1 MSSLPSPRKKRP
13 KSAIYIREE
22 APSQI
27 QIKDAWKHKDGASS
41 QDLDLVAQLQAMRDA
56 ARAEGVRVG
65 DAQAMLGK
73 APHQDVL
80 ARVLAEIPEAARL
93 IKRPT
98 LDLQE
103 AQRRMREKSASS
115 SSGIVSP
122 SVSSPR

>member
-80 ARVLAEIPEAARL
+80 ARVLPEAARL